1 MTSEHRIAV
10 VIPAFNE
17 AESIVPLV
25 EEIQAAAAGFPL
37 AEIIVVDDHSDD
49 GTVAALQNHKARC
62 PELRVIRHLTRSGQS
77 TGIRTGIQH
86 ATAPL
91 IVTMDGDG
99 QNDPADIP
107 AMFDKYRACPPCTL
121 VAGQRRKRQDNI
133 LRILS
138 SRVANKVRAAI
149 LNDGVRDTG
158 CGLKLFRRADFLE
171 LPFFN
176 HIHRFIP
183 VLMKAKGVNIVLVDV
198 AHRPRLKGQSK
209 YGVWNRL
216 WVGIADLF
224 GVRWIVSRLK
234 TPVETRE

>member
-1 MTSEHRIAV
+1 MSPDLTIAV

-25 EEIQAAAAGFPL
+25 TEIQAATRALPVT
-37 AEIIVVDDHSDD
+37 EIIVVDDGSDD
-49 GTVAALQNHKARC
+49 GMRAALENHKASC
-62 PELRVIRHLTRSGQS
+62 PQLRVIRHLTRSGQS
-77 TGIRTGIQH
+77 TGIRTGIQK
-86 ATAPL
+86 ATATL

-107 AMFDKYRACPPCTL
+107 AMFARYINAAPRTL
-121 VAGQRRKRQDNI
+121 VAGQRLKRQDNA

-149 LNDGVRDTG
+149 LSDGVRDTG
-158 CGLKLFRRADFLE
+158 CGLKLFRREDFLE

-183 VLMKAKGVNIVLVDV
+183 VLMKAKGVEIVLVDV
-198 AHRPRLKGQSK
+198 AHRARMKGQSK

-224 GVRWIVSRLK
+224 GVRWLVSRLK
-234 TPVETRE
+234 APVGTQE